1 MDILQQRI
9 LEIALQ
15 LPEYTGYAAKER
27 RRDVDRHLRRQ
38 LAQKYDAQRLRLA
51 RLQQKVG
58 MDPSV
63 VEIEKLDQ
71 KLSRLIGQLQSA
83 PRGYAGWFDSALIQ
97 EDDLDQLTQFDSDLA
112 SGVTRLAEKLDQLAS
127 AIRAKEKIAD
137 AIDACAETLDTL
149 NAEFDQRDEFVAQ
162 GKKPSVELPR
172 VPRTSPLDALTAKP
186 TPSRDLIAITNL
198 KVNDAVSFEGTDYI
212 VAGKMSFDGKFFA
225 YLLQDGARKK
235 WLRVGPADH
244 LAVCDEIKLRVPSPL
259 PDTIAHDNQS
269 FTRADAGKSSVNVEG
284 AGGAKRGAVNF
295 ARYSGDAGGALWL
308 EDFGAEARAM
318 TGAEIQVTDL
328 QVYRR

>member
-1 MDILQQRI
+1 MDFLQQRI
-9 LEIALQ
+9 IEIALQ

-97 EDDLDQLTQFDSDLA
+97 EDDLDQLTQFDADLA
-112 SGVTRLAEKLDQLAS
+112 DGVKRLAEKFDQLAN
-127 AIRAKEKIAD
+127 AIRSKEKIAD
-137 AIDACAETLDTL
+137 AIDACAETLDAL

-172 VPRTSPLDALTAKP
+172 VPRTSPLDALAAKQ
-186 TPSRDLIAITNL
+186 TPSRGLTALANL
-198 KVNDAVSFEGTDYI
+198 KVNDAVTFDGTDYI
-212 VAGKMSFDGKFFA
+212 IAGKMAFDGKFFA
-225 YLLQDGARKK
+225 FLLQDSARKK

-244 LAVCDEIKLRVPSPL
+244 LAVCDEIKLRAPTPL
-259 PDTIAHDNQS
+259 PDSIEYDKQS
-269 FTRADAGKSSVNVEG
+269 FTRADAGKSNVNVEG
-284 AGGAKRGAVNF
+284 AGGAKRGAVDF
-295 ARYSGDAGGALWL
+295 ARYDGDAGSVLWL
-308 EDFGAEARAM
+308 EDFVTESRAM
-318 TGAEIQVTDL
+318 VGIEIQATDL